1 MLSWRAADPGPTN
14 KVSLPRLIP
23 PFRFNVVE
31 GSTRQEA
38 VYRSAFPTSKN
49 FRFLKRLKLKTVIS
63 LIPRNAGAGAETG
76 EDDLRKF
83 CLDSNISHQVF
94 PVSGTQEPLANDE
107 NDPNAPAPTHALCAN
122 VLTLCIDPDR
132 LPVLIH
138 CTNGAHVTGLIIALL
153 RRLQKYSAEYYGEEF
168 ARFTKNHSMDA
179 DEESFIGRF
188 FLEITLPGRLP
199 GWLWGGERLS
209 RHPTLPLFGAA
220 VSVGISNEDWNLVDK
235 REPTGSL
242 LLQLHRQEEEL
253 LQRHMSSSPSSLQ
266 QQQQQLNNNNSPPL
280 PGPAQSSSSSAS
292 SPPSSLSTA
301 GTGNAASHRLLSA
314 AAKSMVN
321 EDDEEEDGPRGL
333 ALEAPTALYRRRS
346 NNH

>member
-14 KVSLPRLIP
+14 KVALPRLIP
-23 PFRFNVVE
+23 PFRFNIVE

-49 FRFLKRLKLKTVIS
+49 FRFLKRLKLKTIIS
-63 LIPRNAGAGAETG
+63 LIPRNAGAEG

-83 CLDSNISHQVF
+83 CLDHSISHQVF

-107 NDPNAPAPTHALCAN
+107 NDLNAPAPTHALCAN

-153 RRLQKYSAEYYGEEF
+153 RRLQKYSVEYYVEEF
-168 ARFTKNHSMDA
+168 ARFTKNHSMDQ

-220 VSVGISNEDWNLVDK
+220 VSVGISNEDWNQDK
-235 REPTGSL
+235 REPPGGL
-242 LLQLHRQEEEL
+242 LMLLHRQEEEL
-253 LQRHMSSSPSSLQ
+253 LQRHMSSTSPSSSM
-266 QQQQQLNNNNSPPL
+266 QLLLNNSPPL
-280 PGPAQSSSSSAS
+280 PGPALSSSVS
-292 SPPSSLSTA
+292 PSSLSSLSATA
-301 GTGNAASHRLLSA
+301 TANAAARASGRLLSA

-333 ALEAPTALYRRRS
+333 ALEAPTALFRRRS
-346 NNH
+346 NNN